1 MKYPI
6 YISVIAGLLAMSC
19 EMVVDVDIPAHKP
32 TLVINSIID
41 PSEPFSAQ
49 ISNSLGV
56 LDRGEIKS
64 IDSAVVKIYEGD
76 ILIEQLQLSQNG
88 NYISANKFPLSG
100 KSYKITASAS
110 PYDDVYAT
118 AEIPS
123 EVNIS
128 DIVFKDSVPSGDS
141 YNITS
146 SVTFTIHDPSI
157 KNYYEVSLYYLI
169 YDSINSEQELS
180 PIYIYSND
188 PAIESNEDGSDNILF
203 RDEHFNGRD
212 YQLEILFSSPVF
224 HPEGKVY
231 DYDLVLNFANASEG
245 AFLYKTTL
253 SKNIQASFNPFAEP
267 APVYT
272 NIKNGLGI
280 FAGKNSKF
288 IVVPK

>member
-1 MKYPI
+1 MKYSI
-6 YISVIAGLLAMSC
+6 YISVIAGLLANSC
-19 EMVVDVDIPAHKP
+19 EMVVDVEIPTHKP
-32 TLVINSIID
+32 TLVINSFID

-76 ILIEQLQLSQNG
+76 ILIDQLQLSQNG
-88 NYISANKFPLSG
+88 NYISANKFPLPG

-118 AEIPS
+118 AEVPS

-128 DIVFKDSVPSGDS
+128 DIVFKDSVASGNS

-169 YDSINSEQELS
+169 YDSLTLESQLS
-180 PIYIYSND
+180 PIYVYSND
-188 PAIESNEDGSDNILF
+188 PAIESNDAGSNNILF
-203 RDEHFNGRD
+203 TDEHFNGKN
-212 YQLEILFSSPVF
+212 YNLEILFSPVF
-224 HPEGKVY
+224 HPEGKVS

-253 SKNIQASFNPFAEP
+253 SKNQASFNPFAEP

-280 FAGKNSKF
+280 FAGKNSSY
-288 IVVPK
+288 ITVPR